1 MCQNRIAIKI
11 LNHFWN
17 AKSMITLN
25 TVLHEPH
32 EVHSG
37 HSNWTRR
44 YIYTYIHIYAW
55 RAILRRKILYHRPAP
70 VSATWATTLP
80 PFPIPP
86 PLFLGSFIN
95 FVPQLPLSLLS
106 VKPCKQPQRK
116 FIATHHTTQPAVPR
130 THTPLLHPP
139 YPLLLVICCFIFLH
153 CHNEAQN
160 RTGQTAITREK
171 TKNKNKGAKKGH
183 PCEQSN
189 T

>member
-1 MCQNRIAIKI
+1 MDTATG
-11 LNHFWN
+11 HVGTY
-17 AKSMITLN
+17 TLI
-25 TVLHEPH
+25 
-32 EVHSG
+32 
-37 HSNWTRR
+37 
-44 YIYTYIHIYAW
+44 YIYTPGEPFCVAKYYIT
-55 RAILRRKILYHRPAP
+55 AP
-70 VSATWATTLP
+70 PPLAPHEPPPYP

-139 YPLLLVICCFIFLH
+139 PYPLLLVICCFIFLH